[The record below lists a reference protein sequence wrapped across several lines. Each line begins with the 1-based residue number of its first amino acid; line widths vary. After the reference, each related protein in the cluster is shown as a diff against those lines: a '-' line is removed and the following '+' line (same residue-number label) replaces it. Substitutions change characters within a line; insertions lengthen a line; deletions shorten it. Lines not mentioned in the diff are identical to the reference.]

1 MEKYVRENKSIF
13 AQLSEDTYDLL
24 TAMSGIK
31 QMALM
36 KDAIRTEKGGLDMC
50 KAFDDM
56 QAEWELKGERRGKRK
71 GRREGEDSMGKLWQI
86 LFPAGRYED
95 LMLASTDRNYRKK
108 LMKEVGII

>member
-1 MEKYVRENKSIF
+1 
-13 AQLSEDTYDLL
+13 
-24 TAMSGIK
+24 
-31 QMALM
+31 
-36 KDAIRTEKGGLDMC
+36 MC

-56 QAEWELKGERRGKRK
+56 QRVWELKGERR
-71 GRREGEDSMGKLWQI
+71 GEDSMGKLWQM